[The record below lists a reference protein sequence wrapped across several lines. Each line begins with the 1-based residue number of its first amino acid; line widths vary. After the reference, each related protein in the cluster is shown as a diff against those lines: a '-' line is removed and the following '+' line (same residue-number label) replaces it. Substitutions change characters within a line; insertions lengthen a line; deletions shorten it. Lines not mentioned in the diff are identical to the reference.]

1 MFPASAG
8 PISIRT
14 VEIDGAP
21 WFVVKDVCLALG
33 VYVYYGKVN
42 TADAMK
48 KLPHTDK
55 GSVGVDRI
63 QPWPFDARAKAVSV
77 VSEAGLYKLVMR
89 SDSTE
94 ARKFQDWV
102 TRDVLPAIRKDGGY
116 IMGEEGKALSRDHL
130 SAHWNGIPK
139 ARGWAAPNGAA

>member
-1 MFPASAG
+1 M
-8 PISIRT
+8 
-14 VEIDGAP
+14 
-21 WFVVKDVCLALG
+21 CLALG

-42 TADAMK
+42 TADALK

-63 QPWPFDARAKAVSV
+63 QPWPFDARAKVVSV

-102 TRDVLPAIRKDGGY
+102 TRNVLPAIRKDGGY
-116 IMGEEGKALSRDHL
+116 IMGKRGCPWTPSGTRY
-130 SAHWNGIPK
+130 SGPTI
-139 ARGWAAPNGAA
+139 ARHMLATRTLRVFSDSPMCFLTRA